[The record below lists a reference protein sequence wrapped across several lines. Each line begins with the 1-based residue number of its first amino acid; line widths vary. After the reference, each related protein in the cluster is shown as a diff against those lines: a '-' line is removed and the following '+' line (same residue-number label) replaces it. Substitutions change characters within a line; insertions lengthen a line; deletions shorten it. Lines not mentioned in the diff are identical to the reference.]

1 MGQTVDLVIDWTGDN
16 VDIRWEDWWVRRFGK
31 NRTRIPTYDEYLGF
45 VDYDLGINN
54 LPRLIRRNGK
64 IIIPEVPLD
73 REDLAGE
80 IARDHGFL
88 VSRSA

>member
-16 VDIRWEDWWVRRFGK
+16 VDIRWEDWWVRRHGK
-31 NRTRIPTYDEYLGF
+31 TRTRIPTYDEYLGF

-64 IIIPEVPLD
+64 IIIPGVPLD
-73 REDLAGE
+73 REALAAE
-80 IARDHGFL
+80 IARDHGFV